1 MKSPDPYTIEIIRSS
16 LEAIGDEMFS
26 ALQRTSMSPIIYET
40 LDFSVGVTDAKGD
53 LITQGNGTTVFLA
66 MIDSFVRDILSKFGA
81 RGQLHPGDVFLS
93 NDPYEGGGT
102 HLSDFGIAAPVF
114 FNDELVAFV
123 VNKAHWVD
131 VGGKGAGSFSTNATE
146 IFQEGIQ
153 IPSLKIISRGVVD
166 QQILDI
172 IAANI
177 RLPKES
183 LGDFWGGVA
192 ANRVGERRIIEL
204 FQKYGRDAVIEAKD
218 QLLAYGEVMTRKD
231 LAALPK
237 GVFTADDWI
246 DDDGITTDRLK
257 VQVKLTITDEEFI
270 ADFTGSAPQAT
281 GPINNSRTGL
291 VSAVRMIFKA
301 LTNPHIPANGG
312 SFKPIKVICPDRT
325 VFTAERPAPVSAYWE
340 TLMYAVD
347 LIWKAMAPHVPHR
360 LTAGHQLSVCAVILS
375 GTHADTN
382 EFALLVCPLVGGWGA
397 GHDKDG
403 ESGQFSA
410 ADGETYNIP
419 VEITEARYG
428 VLVEQCGFHGLDG
441 GGGEYRG
448 GRGVVMDYRVRTDDF
463 VLTGSFGRFKYPP
476 WGLDGG
482 EPGSANMLQV
492 VRTDGRIETYGKV
505 SGLALKR
512 GDIVRM
518 ITAHGGGFGDPK
530 NRSRERVLEDI
541 RNGFVTQKQAESS
554 YGITV

>member
-1 MKSPDPYTIEIIRSS
+1 MSGTDPYTIEIIRNS

-40 LDFSVGVTDAKGD
+40 LDYSVGVTDARGD

-66 MIDSFVRDILSKFGA
+66 MIDSLVRDILERFGTK
-81 RGQLHPGDVFLS
+81 GQIHPGDLFIS

-102 HLSDFGIAAPVF
+102 HLSDFGLVSPVF
-114 FNDELVAFV
+114 FRDELVAFV

-131 VGGKGAGSFSTNATE
+131 VGGKDPGSFSTNATE

-153 IPSLKIISRGVVD
+153 IPTTKVISRGQVD
-166 QQILDI
+166 EQILGI

-177 RLPKES
+177 RLPKDS
-183 LGDFWGGVA
+183 MGDFWAGVA
-192 ANRVGERRIIEL
+192 ANRVGERRIAEL
-204 FQKYGRDAVIEAKD
+204 FGKYGRDAVLEAKG
-218 QLLAYGEVMTRKD
+218 QLLAYGETMTRQD

-237 GVFTADDWI
+237 GVFTAEDWI
-246 DDDGITTDRLK
+246 DDDGINPAPLK
-257 VQVKLTITDEEFI
+257 VQVKVTITDDLFL
-270 ADFTGSAPQAT
+270 ADFTGSAPQAQ

-301 LTNPHIPANGG
+301 LTNPHIPANAGC
-312 SFKPIKVICPDRT
+312 FRAVEVVCPDKT
-325 VFTAERPAPVSAYWE
+325 VFTAKRPAPVSTYWE
-340 TLMYAVD
+340 TQMYAVD
-347 LIWKAMAPHVPHR
+347 LIWKALAPHMPER
-360 LTAGHQLSVCAVILS
+360 LTAGHQLSVCAVILA
-375 GTHADTN
+375 GTHADTK

-397 GHDKDG
+397 GIDKDG

-428 VLVEQCGFHGLDG
+428 VLVERYAFHNEDG

-448 GRGVVMDYRVRTDDF
+448 GRGVVMDYRMRTDDF

-476 WGLDGG
+476 WSMKGG
-482 EPGSANMLQV
+482 ELGSPNKLQV
-492 VRTDGRIETYGKV
+492 LRTDGTVETYGKIA
-505 SGLALKR
+505 GLRLRK
-512 GDIVRM
+512 GDVVRM
-518 ITAHGGGFGDPK
+518 ITAHGGGVGDPHH
-530 NRSRERVLEDI
+530 RPSERVLEDL
-541 RNGFVTQKQAESS
+541 RNEFITPEQARRV
-554 YGITV
+554 YGAGV